1 MRSAYQTFFK
11 SKSRFRSTFLILTA
25 IALWVSLPYLFQFG
39 SGTSNAQTNNLP
51 DLVAILTAPSASPSP
66 SANSTG
72 TNGYATY
79 DVRTFNGVTIR
90 ELIVNVQGVN
100 AMAGTQV
107 QVYLNNGQI
116 GTMTID
122 MFHRGRLTLSTATP
136 DTTVPMPVSGD
147 TVTVK
152 NGDTTI
158 VSGAFAAPSTPSPTV
173 TPSHSPTVFPS
184 HTPNG
189 TPTVTPSGTPNGTP
203 IPPVRLFAVLN
214 GDAIDGIV
222 PRGNAIYETWNTRR
236 NLNVWVSSVN
246 VPNGTVL
253 SVSLGNEA
261 IGNITIQNRCGSLR
275 LTTDNGG
282 TVPTVTS
289 GAILSVRNGEN
300 TVLSGPFSAT
310 PPTPTPHVTPSG
322 TPTTTPT
329 PNGTPVPHVPRAFSA
344 NLRGQDVVPPVTTN
358 GRGHGFIVLNPAENQ
373 IRVHLGYFNLSSA
386 ATSVTIN
393 GPAMTGEN
401 GDVAFTLTNPGGTS
415 GRVMAQTFEV
425 NEEQV
430 EQLRDGLFYFVIK
443 TANNPDGEIRGQIR
457 SLHHRG
463 DFDGDGFADVSVLRS
478 TNSNYT
484 WFTLNSSDATLS
496 VQTMGRAGDINVQA
510 DYDGDGMV
518 DLAVFTPSTGTWTI
532 NRSATITTITRRFG
546 LNGDTPMVGDYDG
559 DGINDLT
566 VFRPSTGTWYVWRS
580 SDNGYTIMRWGLN
593 GDKPVSGDFDG
604 DGRTDIAVFR
614 PSNGNWYVF
623 KSSTQT
629 MFAMH
634 WGLNGDK
641 PVSGDFNGDGVTD
654 VGVYRPST
662 GVWYVYNTLD
672 GSTLIRRFGLA
683 NDIPVPVEYD
693 GDGSTDIAV
702 YRPSDGNWY
711 IWNSS
716 SDTMTVQRFGLST
729 DTPSHLIYAP

>member
-1 MRSAYQTFFK
+1 MQTAYQTFFK
-11 SKSRFRSTFLILTA
+11 SKSRLRSTFLILTA
-25 IALWVSLPYLFQFG
+25 IALWVSLPYLFQVG
-39 SGTSNAQTNNLP
+39 SGTSNAQSNNLP
-51 DLVAILTAPSASPSP
+51 DLVAVLTAPSASPSGSP
-66 SANSTG
+66 TTTTAA
-72 TNGYATY
+72 NGYATY
-79 DVRTFNGVTIR
+79 DVRTSDGTTVR
-90 ELIVNVQGVN
+90 ELIVNVNGVN
-100 AMAGTQV
+100 VTAGTQV
-107 QVYLNNGQI
+107 QVFLNAGQI

-122 MFHRGRLTLSTATP
+122 MFRRGRLTLSTATP
-136 DTTVPMPVSGD
+136 NTTVPMVVSGN

-152 NGDTTI
+152 NGTTTV
-158 VSGAFAAPSTPSPTV
+158 VSGAFSAPSTPSPTV
-173 TPSHSPTVFPS
+173 TPSHSPTV
-184 HTPNG
+184 
-189 TPTVTPSGTPNGTP
+189 TPSGTPNGTP
-203 IPPVRLFAVLN
+203 IPVVRLFAVLN
-214 GDAIDGIV
+214 GNAIDGIV
-222 PRGNAIYETWNTRR
+222 PRGNSVYETWNTRR
-236 NLNVWVSSVN
+236 MLNVWVSSVN

-253 SVSLGNEA
+253 SVSLGGA
-261 IGNITIQNRCGSLR
+261 LIGNITIQNRCGSLR
-275 LTTDNGG
+275 LTTDNNG

-300 TVLSGPFSAT
+300 TLLSGPFSAT

-322 TPTTTPT
+322 TPTATPT

-344 NLRGQDVVPPVTTN
+344 NLRGQEVVPAVTTN
-358 GRGHGFIVLNPAENQ
+358 GRGRGFIVVNPAEDE
-373 IRVHLGYFNLSSA
+373 IRVNLGYFNLSSA

-401 GDVAFTLTNPGGTS
+401 ASAVFTLTNPGGTS
-415 GRVMAQTFEV
+415 GRVMAQNFDV
-425 NEEQV
+425 SEEQV

-443 TANNPDGEIRGQIR
+443 TANHPNGEIRGQIR

-484 WFTLNSSDATLS
+484 WFTLNSSDATTS

-518 DLAVFTPSTGTWTI
+518 DLAVFTPATGTWTI
-532 NRSATITTITRRFG
+532 NRSATSTTVTQRFG

-566 VFRPSTGTWYVWRS
+566 VFRPSNGTWYVWRS

-593 GDKPVSGDFDG
+593 GDKPVSGDYDG

-641 PVSGDFNGDGVTD
+641 PVSGDFDGDGVTD
-654 VGVYRPST
+654 VGIYRPST
-662 GVWYVYNTLD
+662 GIWYVYNPLNGNTI
-672 GSTLIRRFGLA
+672 IRKFGIGT
-683 NDIPVPVEYD
+683 DVPVPVEFD
-693 GDGSTDIAV
+693 GDGSTDFAV
-702 YRPSDGNWY
+702 YRPSDGSWY

-716 SDTMTVQRFGLST
+716 TDSMTVQRFGIST